1 MRKAILGAASAL
13 ALASPAV
20 AADLPVNPYSEAPS
34 YERHTSSTGLRRL
47 PLSSSRLPSF
57 PRPSW
62 FAGLSLSRRRHWW
75 TMHIQSMRPR
85 ACMRHLLCMRTP
97 VRFGVTD
104 GDIDI
109 TSAAVGEGQKMFRV
123 AMSGSKNRPCA

>member
-85 ACMRHLLCMRTP
+85 ACTTELVAPAHAQVIPKSLEQGGTNAALRERKNAWT
-97 VRFGVTD
+97 VGV
-104 GDIDI
+104 
-109 TSAAVGEGQKMFRV
+109 AAASSQ
-123 AMSGSKNRPCA
+123 APT